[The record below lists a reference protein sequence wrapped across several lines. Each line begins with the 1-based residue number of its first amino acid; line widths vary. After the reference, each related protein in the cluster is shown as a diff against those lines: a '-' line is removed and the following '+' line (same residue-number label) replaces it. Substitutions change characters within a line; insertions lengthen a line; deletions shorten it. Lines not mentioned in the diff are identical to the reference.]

1 MKLLLNILPAICFF
15 LTYKFSD
22 HNLIYATI
30 AVVISS
36 VITLG
41 GSWFLQGK
49 ITRIQ
54 IVVILV
60 LFIFAIPTILVK
72 DPDFIKWKVSVVN
85 SVIAVA
91 ILLCQFVFKKDIIEA
106 LTGCKTPIPESVLK
120 KAAVATAVY
129 FLLCA
134 CLNYVIAFRLPE
146 IMNINSDEAENLWVN
161 YKTYGN
167 GILNTVFMI
176 GDSNVDVE
184 TAKNAGLHSIGCAW
198 GFRGRTELVAEG
210 ADYIAEKPSD
220 IAKIILE

>member
-176 GDSNVDVE
+176 GVFGWVYSQLTDQQKTALEKLVADVKYE
-184 TAKNAGLHSIGCAW
+184 HIGSGKKNAGECSS
-198 GFRGRTELVAEG
+198 EE
-210 ADYIAEKPSD
+210 SD
-220 IAKIILE
+220 KQ